1 METSSVG
8 NRTSDNKIGRPRS
21 GSPIFLSR
29 VWLQT
34 ELDYAKSYYQFVIK
48 ITISVKRKIAKVW
61 KKGKI
66 CKKDWLVDLNYN
78 Y

>member
-1 METSSVG
+1 MGV
-8 NRTSDNKIGRPRS
+8 RF
-21 GSPIFLSR
+21 FLSR

-34 ELDYAKSYYQFVIK
+34 ELDYTKSYYQFILK

-61 KKGKI
+61 KKGKS
-66 CKKDWLVDLNYN
+66 CKMDWSVDLNYN

>member
-1 METSSVG
+1 MESSSVG

-21 GSPIFLSR
+21 DFFLSR

-34 ELDYAKSYYQFVIK
+34 ELDYAKSYYQFIIK
-48 ITISVKRKIAKVW
+48 NYNFRE
-61 KKGKI
+61 KKNSQGMKERENLQ
-66 CKKDWLVDLNYN
+66 KKDWLVDLNYN